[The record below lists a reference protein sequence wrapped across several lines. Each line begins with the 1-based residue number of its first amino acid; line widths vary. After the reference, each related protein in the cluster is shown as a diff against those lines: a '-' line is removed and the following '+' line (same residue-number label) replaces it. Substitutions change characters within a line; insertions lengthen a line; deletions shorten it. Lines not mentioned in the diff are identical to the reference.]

1 MSKIKYLA
9 NNLALF
15 SVSNFVSKILVFLL
29 VPLYTNVLT
38 TREYGIAD
46 VFQVTLLLLVPALTV
61 NMGEGALRY
70 GIAQAGKRDLILKIG
85 LKYTFLAS
93 ALVALLGVAATC
105 FVPETY
111 RFFPLYFVI
120 LFATNALYE
129 YLILYFQGCEQVK
142 IVVLGSI
149 ASTVMIISCNLVFLL
164 LVKLGLR
171 GYLFSQ
177 MIAYAVSAGLMLL
190 LGRSAK
196 KNAGRESTADEAA
209 ETATTA
215 ETKDNTDNTDN
226 TGDKKQLEKELL
238 SYGAPLILYSTG
250 SWINNAS
257 DRYLVLYLLG
267 AAANGVY
274 GVAYKIPAILMVFQR
289 IFAQAWQM
297 SATKSYQDS
306 ESEAFFSMMYRAYH
320 TVMVIGCSVLIL
332 LVKPVARFLFQK
344 DFYEAWVFVP
354 PLLISVIFGALTG
367 FLGSINLAHK
377 DSKSMGIATFSGAA
391 LNVIL
396 NVILIPKTGAM
407 GAAIAT
413 AVSYFTMYFAALLI
427 TRKHVKIH
435 SNFVRDYLAYAVL
448 IVQSVLMINGKGTR
462 LYLYASLAVL
472 LLFFMHIKEIAELY
486 ERMKGIL
493 KRKKDET

>member
-93 ALVALLGVAATC
+93 ALVALIGAAATC

-111 RFFPLYFVI
+111 RFFPLYFAI

-177 MIAYAVSAGLMLL
+177 MIAYAVAAGLMLL

-196 KNAGRESTADEAA
+196 KAAGQEDTAGEAPEEASEDTETAD
-209 ETATTA
+209 
-215 ETKDNTDNTDN
+215 KP
-226 TGDKKQLEKELL
+226 GDKKRLEKELL

-427 TRKHVKIH
+427 TRKHVRIR